1 MSIRRVLM
9 DFLHDSISSTRI
21 SVLCLR
27 RQQRS
32 CSCHWRPLRT
42 VVVVTLSVL
51 LCCRS
56 SLRLSSLQTNCVG
69 RKVAWIHR
77 HYHFLFLLHLKCSYM
92 FRVITALGH
101 GTFWRYLWFGW
112 RDLALHLALA
122 LHLVPGSA
130 VSGACASSKRALPHY
145 TIVFLK
151 SEVLGLPWSGT
162 CESIGGDLIF
172 TLEQE

>member
-1 MSIRRVLM
+1 MGCPRTYPHGLLPTPNIQQKKMCIYIYTYIHIYIYTYIYIYIYVCINKSIHMSIRRVLM

-101 GTFWRYLWFGW
+101 GTFWRYL
-112 RDLALHLALA
+112 
-122 LHLVPGSA
+122 
-130 VSGACASSKRALPHY
+130 
-145 TIVFLK
+145 
-151 SEVLGLPWSGT
+151 
-162 CESIGGDLIF
+162 
-172 TLEQE
+172 